1 MQGEELKNK
10 LEQAQNIA
18 IFGHQSID
26 GDAIGS
32 MFWLWLQLEKLWKN
46 ISYFTPDEPSETF
59 SFLELFLIKP
69 ILSIHKCSPKSRHK
83 ILIFC

>member
-1 MQGEELKNK
+1 MLGEELKNM

-32 MFWLWLQLEKLWKN
+32 MFGL
-46 ISYFTPDEPSETF
+46 
-59 SFLELFLIKP
+59 
-69 ILSIHKCSPKSRHK
+69 
-83 ILIFC
+83 